1 LAWDKWW
8 AGMARLNYET
18 ADTLVFDPVTSHRNA
33 TRAVLY
39 TLGFRNIVTV
49 PTLDA
54 FNEAIWKST
63 PDLALCEAQ
72 GADTGLCDMI
82 QQMRQGHSGH
92 ANPFLVIIVTAWEK
106 THTLVSRVLNS
117 GADDL
122 ILRPFSTNLLRARID
137 AHVERRK
144 HFVITH
150 DYVGPDR
157 RNDPA
162 RPNSAEPFLPPNSLK
177 MKVKDGLSVTDA
189 QDRLTRELRTAKDTL
204 NTEKLRRDAFQIC
217 VLWRLLQ
224 EPEDTGTE
232 MNLAKLANL
241 TQGIAKRCRS
251 TEYEGAGP
259 WCESLL
265 AAVEGL
271 HFGVDR
277 NASMHLL
284 GHAALSLN
292 QVLQPDLSKSDHLKL
307 IEETVTMIRAR
318 SVGRSSADDPLLT
331 ADSA

>member
-1 LAWDKWW
+1 
-8 AGMARLNYET
+8 MARLNYEI
-18 ADTLVFDPVTSHRNA
+18 ADTLIYDPVASHRNA

-39 TLGFRNIVTV
+39 TLGFRNIEAV

-54 FNEAIWKST
+54 FGDAIKKHA

-72 GADTGLCDMI
+72 GADSELCAMI
-82 QQMRQGHSGH
+82 QQLRQGTDGH
-92 ANPFLVIIVTAWEK
+92 VNPFLVIIVTAWEK
-106 THTLVSRVLNS
+106 TQALVGRVLNS

-122 ILRPFSTNLLRARID
+122 ILRPFSTNLLKQRID
-137 AHVERRK
+137 AHIERRK

-157 RNDPA
+157 RSDVSRPSNADP
-162 RPNSAEPFLPPNSLK
+162 FHPPNSLK
-177 MKVKDGLSVTDA
+177 MKAKDGLSPAETHA
-189 QDRLTRELRTAKDTL
+189 RLHKELRLAKDTL
-204 NTEKLRRDAFQIC
+204 NVEKLRRDAFQIC
-217 VLWRLLQ
+217 ILWRLLQ
-224 EPEDTGTE
+224 VPGEAAEH
-232 MNLAKLANL
+232 LAKLSHL
-241 TQGIAKRCRS
+241 TQSVAKRCRD
-251 TEYEGAGP
+251 TEFESAGQ
-259 WCESLL
+259 WCESIQ

-292 QVLQPDLSKSDHLKL
+292 QLLQPELPKSEHVKAIEQTAAMILTRSAVTGAAEEPPLK
-307 IEETVTMIRAR
+307 
-318 SVGRSSADDPLLT
+318 